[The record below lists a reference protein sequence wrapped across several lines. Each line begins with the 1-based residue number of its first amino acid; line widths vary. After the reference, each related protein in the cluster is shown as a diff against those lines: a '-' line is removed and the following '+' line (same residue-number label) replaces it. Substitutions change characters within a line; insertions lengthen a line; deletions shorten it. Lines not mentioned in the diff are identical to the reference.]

1 MPDAYYKNVYE
12 IDYDNLLKKGY
23 KNIFLDVDNTLIP
36 YTENEIRKEN
46 KELINKLK
54 KMGFNVVIMSNSMSQ
69 RITKIVNDLEVEGY
83 YSSMKPLKKTYK
95 KILKKY
101 KKEECIFIGDQ
112 FMTDVLGAKR
122 CGLKVILVDRIL
134 NVEPIYTKF
143 WRFFERIL
151 LNIYKRKNKFIVYRY
166 YDNIK

>member
-1 MPDAYYKNVYE
+1 
-12 IDYDNLLKKGY
+12 
-23 KNIFLDVDNTLIP
+23 
-36 YTENEIRKEN
+36 
-46 KELINKLK
+46 
-54 KMGFNVVIMSNSMSQ
+54 
-69 RITKIVNDLEVEGY
+69 
-83 YSSMKPLKKTYK
+83 MKPLKKTYK

-151 LNIYKRKNKFIVYRY
+151 LNIYKRKNKFILYKY

>member
-69 RITKIVNDLEVEGY
+69 RITKIVNDLGVDGY